1 MLRMPAP
8 SVPSTRAAVGLGSA
22 LRGAPLRVPSSGRW
36 AEPGRRRPR
45 FRACPDRRVSI
56 TPAPR
61 AGSAQAQRAR
71 SPAGSPG
78 VCGRAPA
85 AASTATATAHHG
97 PGSPAAATSRALR
110 GAQRPRTVRGSL
122 GLPQARPLGD
132 GQGDRAAGSK
142 FSSCRPGG
150 WGSFGDWNLRVRG
163 GDQGASQAQ
172 RMGGGRG
179 ARW

>member
-1 MLRMPAP
+1 MPAP
-8 SVPSTRAAVGLGSA
+8 SAPCSRAAVGLGSA

-45 FRACPDRRVSI
+45 FRACPESRVSI
-56 TPAPR
+56 PPAPR
-61 AGSAQAQRAR
+61 AGSAQAQPAR

-85 AASTATATAHHG
+85 AAAAAVSAHHG

-142 FSSCRPGG
+142 FPSCRPGG
-150 WGSFGDWNLRVRG
+150 WRGCGDWNLRGSG

-172 RMGGGRG
+172 RMGGRRG